1 MKNKKISSA
10 KSPDFAVLSKQFPN
24 SFIYYSVGD
33 RMPIGSKSGKFEE
46 RIKKKKSQKQN
57 PVSNQNLKN

>member
-46 RIKKKKSQKQN
+46 QIKKKEKPKTK
-57 PVSNQNLKN
+57 PIK

>member
-1 MKNKKISSA
+1 
-10 KSPDFAVLSKQFPN
+10 
-24 SFIYYSVGD
+24 
-33 RMPIGSKSGKFEE
+33 MPIGSKSGKFEE